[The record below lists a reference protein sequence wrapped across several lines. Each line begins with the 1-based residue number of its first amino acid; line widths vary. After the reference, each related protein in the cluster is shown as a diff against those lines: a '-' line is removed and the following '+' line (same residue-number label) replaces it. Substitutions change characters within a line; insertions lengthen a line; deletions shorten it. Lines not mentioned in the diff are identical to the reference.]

1 MTGPTDAR
9 PSALGVPG
17 SAVDA
22 GSAEPDVPW
31 RRLSPGML
39 LVEPV
44 RELIRF
50 IPMLL
55 VLLIAGA
62 NSESGPPWGLIG
74 TVVVVALGVARYL
87 STRFRITA
95 AVVEVRR
102 GIVQRKQLTVPRD
115 RIRTIDVSAHPLQRL
130 LGLVRV
136 DIGTGSSHAHA
147 PPLRLD
153 GLRAS
158 AVPGLR
164 AELLHRASRTPA
176 AAVSPR
182 PDAAASSG
190 TDRSAG
196 PALPDPAHPDPVE
209 SAQEGSA
216 QAGSAQAGSAQAGS
230 EPTQADPAEVELA
243 RLRPGW
249 IALAPATLSGVATGA
264 VLIGFGFRLMREARL
279 DPTQFG
285 PIQQA
290 LGYLRGHSVWLD
302 VAVSAAI
309 VMLLVA
315 ILSVAGYVLSFWG
328 FRLTRHTGGTLQA
341 SRGLLTTRSTS
352 IAEHRLRG
360 AQRREPLVLR
370 WAHGA
375 RLHAVATGLRRG
387 GGEGGGGST
396 LLMPPAPVADVLR
409 VEATVLGDERLVR
422 EPLRP
427 HGPAAR
433 RRRYTRALVAAALIL
448 AGSAAL
454 AWWAGLPAPLYPF
467 WVAVVLAASLALAAD
482 RYRNLG
488 HAVVDG
494 HLVVGLGSLH
504 RRRTVLTVD
513 GVIGVTI
520 RRSVFQRRAGLAT
533 VIATTAAGAQ
543 HYDVPDLPEAAAI
556 ELARTLVPVCRA
568 LIVEPGDTEAV
579 GPDPP
584 GTRSRTDRERGGGA
598 DIHKSGQR

>member
-9 PSALGVPG
+9 PAGLGVPG
-17 SAVDA
+17 PAVDA

-136 DIGTGSSHAHA
+136 DIGTGSAHAHA

-158 AVPGLR
+158 TVPDLR
-164 AELLHRASRTPA
+164 VELLHRASRAPDA
-176 AAVSPR
+176 AASPR
-182 PDAAASSG
+182 PDAVASV
-190 TDRSAG
+190 TDRSEGPTMVGPARADPTEPIQAG
-196 PALPDPAHPDPVE
+196 PEPAQVDPD
-209 SAQEGSA
+209 
-216 QAGSAQAGSAQAGS
+216 
-230 EPTQADPAEVELA
+230 EVELA

-302 VAVSAAI
+302 VALSAA
-309 VMLLVA
+309 VVVLLVA

-341 SRGLLTTRSTS
+341 GRGLLTTRSTS
-352 IAEHRLRG
+352 VAEHRLRG
-360 AQRREPLVLR
+360 TQRREPLVLR

-387 GGEGGGGST
+387 GGEEGGGST

-409 VEATVLGDERLVR
+409 VEAAVLGDERLVR

-504 RRRTVLTVD
+504 RRRTVLAVD
-513 GVIGVTI
+513 GVIGATI

-568 LIVEPGDTEAV
+568 LIVEPGDTDAV

-584 GTRSRTDRERGGGA
+584 GAGSRTDGERGVAA
-598 DIHKSGQR
+598 DIHKSSHR